1 VNPLE
6 DDEDAWPNEPEEFD
20 PESLGPESPGSSS
33 VDSQVKESLG
43 ATADVDEDLF
53 RAFWGAVVFLNV
65 ALAALSIGAML
76 VYFRGDWA
84 MGGPALL
91 VGTIAA
97 GFTVRFY
104 LDGKRLREQSDDG
117 SDEDDGQTAEKPDA
131 EADTEEAP
139 ES

>member
-6 DDEDAWPNEPEEFD
+6 DDEEAWPDEPDGFEPED
-20 PESLGPESPGSSS
+20 LGPDAPDATANA
-33 VDSQVKESLG
+33 DSRVKESLG
-43 ATADVDEDLF
+43 ATADMEEGLF
-53 RAFWGAVVFLNV
+53 RAFWGAVVFLNT

-97 GFTVRFY
+97 GFTLRFY
-104 LDGKRLREQSDDG
+104 LQGRRKLRERDEREDEAG
-117 SDEDDGQTAEKPDA
+117 DEAAENPEPDREEDDR
-131 EADTEEAP
+131 
-139 ES
+139 